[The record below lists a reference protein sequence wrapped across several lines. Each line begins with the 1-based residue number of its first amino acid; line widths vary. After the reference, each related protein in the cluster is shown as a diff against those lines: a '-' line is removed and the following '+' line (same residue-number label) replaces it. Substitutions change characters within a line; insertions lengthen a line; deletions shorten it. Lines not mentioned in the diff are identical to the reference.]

1 MCLVG
6 CSFALLDALLKF
18 LARDYPVI
26 AIAWVRYLV
35 QTILVLAIFV
45 PKMKWRILHTANP
58 RLQLLRGSCLLG
70 ASLLML
76 NALSYLPLT
85 ETTAVLFLAPI
96 FITLLSGPIL
106 KEKAKPIH
114 WMAVALGFAGVLIIV
129 RPGGGLL
136 TWAILLPVGAA
147 ICNAT
152 YQIVTRL
159 FHSAEHPATTN
170 LFTGLVGV
178 VVLAPAVPFVWKP
191 VDLHHGLVMVVAGI
205 VGATAHYLI
214 TKALEYSQAVA
225 LAPYSY
231 TQLVWAAVLGYVMF
245 GALPDRVTWLGIA
258 VIACS
263 GLLISFYHLWNA
275 RRGTA

>member
-6 CSFALLDALLKF
+6 CCFAMLDALLKY

-26 AIAWVRYLV
+26 VIAWVRYLV
-35 QTILVLAIFV
+35 QIVLVLAIFV
-45 PKMKWRILHTANP
+45 PKMKWRILRTANP

-76 NALSYLPLT
+76 NALSSLPLT
-85 ETTAVLFLAPI
+85 EATAVIFLAPV

-114 WMAVALGFAGVLIIV
+114 WMAVALGFAGVLVIV

-136 TWAILLPVGAA
+136 TWAILFPIGAA
-147 ICNAT
+147 MCNAT

-178 VVLAPAVPFVWKP
+178 VALAPVVPFVWKTP
-191 VDLHHGLVMVVAGI
+191 DLHHGAVMIAAGVVGT
-205 VGATAHYLI
+205 TAHYLI
-214 TKALEYSQAVA
+214 TKALEYSPAVA

-231 TQLVWAAVLGYVMF
+231 TQLAWAAALGYLMF
-245 GALPDRVTWLGIA
+245 GALPDRITWLGIA
-258 VIACS
+258 VIASS

-275 RRGTA
+275 RRGAP